1 MPLEENDPASTIQGA
16 AFPRQSISLG
26 ETAFATGGVTLVA
39 LGIDADALDGAQL
52 AQLLLHV
59 LPQVLPQVDLLRWK
73 AGTVKNPWRGGRCH
87 TACLAQCHVNAH
99 APAESSTRKEL
110 RHLIEKQKKNS
121 QRGTHSA
128 RPPGGRGVASPFA
141 LEGGNTKLL
150 CSFSHLRFCWER
162 SALSLLA
169 ILLLRSQ
176 FDDPWG
182 AQFLKS
188 TCR

>member
-1 MPLEENDPASTIQGA
+1 MRSMVPSLPSSSCMSSRRSCRRLTSCGGKQGLS
-16 AFPRQSISLG
+16 R
-26 ETAFATGGVTLVA
+26 T
-39 LGIDADALDGAQL
+39 
-52 AQLLLHV
+52 
-59 LPQVLPQVDLLRWK
+59 
-73 AGTVKNPWRGGRCH
+73 RGGGGCH